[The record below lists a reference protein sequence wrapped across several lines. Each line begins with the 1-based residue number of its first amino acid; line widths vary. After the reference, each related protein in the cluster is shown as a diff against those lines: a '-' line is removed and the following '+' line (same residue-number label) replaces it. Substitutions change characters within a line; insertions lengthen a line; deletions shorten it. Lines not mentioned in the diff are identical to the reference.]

1 MTIHFL
7 ALADG
12 SMNYTHHKV
21 LYGYA
26 MAEHRIMAFP
36 KSMQS
41 CGSCHSLILRCLLIE
56 KVTQLPVIYWGHG
69 IEKELQLC
77 LNIAFVNVITERVE
91 HRMFHIML
99 DKFGTFTMT
108 IRGFSFDI

>member
-1 MTIHFL
+1 M
-7 ALADG
+7 
-12 SMNYTHHKV
+12 
-21 LYGYA
+21 
-26 MAEHRIMAFP
+26 
-36 KSMQS
+36 
-41 CGSCHSLILRCLLIE
+41 LIE